1 MRRETQNVVLLL
13 VGVAL
18 AMVTV
23 TGAYTR
29 YVKPGMLPWLIGS
42 AAILIALAI
51 LAMASDIRGTVADG
65 PGHHH
70 HGERDG
76 VVWLLVLPIVMLI
89 FIVPPALSAQA
100 ASPVTVA
107 TSSRSPF
114 PPLPPGGAP
123 AVALPQVLMRIAT
136 GPAGGLDGRTISV
149 TGVTMKDHE
158 NVDLAKIVII
168 CCAAD
173 AQLARLHLA
182 GPAAAAAGDLPD
194 NTWITVRGTIPA
206 GQTYRGTS
214 SIPTIA
220 IDTLTRIDPPTN
232 SYG

>member
-13 VGVAL
+13 IGVAL
-18 AMVTV
+18 AMVTT

-42 AAILIALAI
+42 AAVLIGLAI
-51 LAMASDIRGTVADG
+51 AAMATDIRGRTATG
-65 PGHHH
+65 AEHHH
-70 HGERDG
+70 HGESDG

-100 ASPVTVA
+100 ASPVSVA
-107 TSSRSPF
+107 STPRSPF

-123 AVALPQVLMRIAT
+123 SLPLPQVLMRIAT
-136 GPAGGLDGRTISV
+136 GPAGGLDGHTITV
-149 TGVTMKDHE
+149 TGFTMKDHDR
-158 NVDLAKIVII
+158 VDLAKIVII

-173 AQLARLHLA
+173 AQLARLHLS
-182 GPAAAAAGDLPD
+182 GPAAASAAALPE

-214 SIPTIA
+214 SIPTID
-220 IDTLTRIDPPTN
+220 IDTVTRIDPPTN
-232 SYG
+232 TYG

>member
-1 MRRETQNVVLLL
+1 
-13 VGVAL
+13 
-18 AMVTV
+18 MVTV
-23 TGAYTR
+23 TGSYTR

-42 AAILIALAI
+42 AAILIGLAI
-51 LAMASDIRGTVADG
+51 LAMASDIRGKVADG
-65 PGHHH
+65 GGHHH

-114 PPLPPGGAP
+114 PPLPPGEAP
-123 AVALPQVLMRIAT
+123 TVALPQVLMRIAT
-136 GPAGGLDGRTISV
+136 GPAGGLEGRTISV
-149 TGVTMKDHE
+149 TGFTMKDHE
-158 NVDLAKIVII
+158 SVDLAKIVII

-173 AQLARLHLA
+173 AQLARLHLG
-182 GPAAAAAGDLPD
+182 GPAAASAGDLPE

-214 SIPTIA
+214 SIPTMN